1 MQNLNYFRN
10 YRLFS
15 VKNTILDFNKKI
27 CTEKSLFKLGSINI
41 SDFKDTRFSCLL
53 NGSITMSRIV
63 LGTKTDAPLSR
74 PDPKLDFDGS
84 FFNTNMILPPFYK
97 CSTKRWK
104 KISNIIFFNFHPFF
118 IKCSLLTGKNV
129 KKVIWTATLH

>member
-1 MQNLNYFRN
+1 ME
-10 YRLFS
+10 RLCIPLFTS
-15 VKNTILDFNKKI
+15 VL
-27 CTEKSLFKLGSINI
+27 SLVVQLGSINI

-84 FFNTNMILPPFYK
+84 LFNTNMILPPFYK

-104 KISNIIFFNFHPFF
+104 KISNIIFFNIHHFL
-118 IKCSLLTGKNV
+118 IKCSLPTGKNI